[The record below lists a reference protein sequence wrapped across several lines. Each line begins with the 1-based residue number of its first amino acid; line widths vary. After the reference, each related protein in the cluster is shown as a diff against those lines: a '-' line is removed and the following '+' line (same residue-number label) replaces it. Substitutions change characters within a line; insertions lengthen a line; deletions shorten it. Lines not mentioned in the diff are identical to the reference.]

1 MSLTPFELHAHV
13 DEDGF
18 FALVC
23 PDAYQGY
30 VHEDWT
36 LAQVLE
42 RFVQQMNAQALFA
55 AFPGPDLADASLRI
69 ADVAS
74 PGAAWRTVS
83 GLVRVG
89 EGGLWLTDYTQLTMA
104 AQFDDEMPT
113 RDEQLQLPIG
123 PGLYRVTLRQFA
135 VSYEDDQDPAAEL
148 VIEPAGADDIM
159 PAIDAVPWFG

>member
-18 FALVC
+18 VALVC
-23 PDAYQGY
+23 PDAYAGY
-30 VHEDWT
+30 VDEEWT

-42 RFVQQMNAQALFA
+42 RFVQQINAATLFA
-55 AFPGPDLADASLRI
+55 AFPGPDLADASLRVS
-69 ADVAS
+69 DRPS
-74 PGAAWRTVS
+74 SGAAWRTVS
-83 GLVRVG
+83 GLIRVG

-113 RDEQLQLPIG
+113 RDEQLQLPVP

-135 VSYEDDQDPAAEL
+135 VSYEDDQEPAAEI
-148 VIEPAGADDIM
+148 VIEPAQAGEAGAGVN
-159 PAIDAVPWFG
+159 AVPWFR